1 MSFPVSVGGSIGNWY
16 PPTIGYIGCSSV
28 RCEKVVHNAVMSLVC
43 MPFHLVDAFYLH
55 KKAQREPIPTRPNLC
70 AKIVQV
76 LASLGYLIFYTVLFD
91 MLLIGL
97 ESHTL
102 YKTMTRVEVDVFD
115 GSSSRFFIQ
124 NAWELTREG
133 RFGRVKKELHINF
146 MTEGFLIETTFRG
159 TSSVVMAT
167 KMPELEGGSSTRSAA
182 RKSDT

>member
-1 MSFPVSVGGSIGNWY
+1 MVQPQ
-16 PPTIGYIGCSSV
+16 GYI
-28 RCEKVVHNAVMSLVC
+28 HTLDL
-43 MPFHLVDAFYLH
+43 FHWKDAFYLH
-55 KKAQREPIPTRPNLC
+55 KKAHRESIPTRPNLC

-76 LASLGYLIFYTVLFD
+76 LASLGYLIFDAVNEDAPGPWSTAVVVVACLFD

-115 GSSSRFFIQ
+115 GSSSRLFIR

-133 RFGRVKKELHINF
+133 RFGRVKKELQIKF